1 MAADVKSIEQFF
13 LSSDTQIQTL
23 YSEQAVKRK
32 IQLDVL
38 RLDLMHA
45 QISGNKWF
53 KLKYNLLQAAEQ
65 GFTKVLSF
73 GGAYSN
79 HLHALAYAC
88 HFLGMESIGFVRGEE
103 VDNPTLRD
111 CQSWGMQLS
120 WMDRETYRQ
129 KKQPTVYHQ
138 LQKDYPD
145 YFIIPEGGDNE
156 AGYQGCC
163 EIVSKSMLDEYDIFA
178 CPIGTATTFR
188 GIASSLD
195 NRHQAWGF
203 PAFKGHE
210 ILRSQLEKSHAGKNI
225 QLFTEYHFGGFGKY
239 TPALL
244 EWMKLFEDKHQ
255 IPLDQVYTV
264 KMFFG
269 VIDLLN
275 KNQLPQQ
282 SRILL
287 IHTGGLQGNRD

>member
-1 MAADVKSIEQFF
+1 MAADGKNIEQLF
-13 LSSDTQIQTL
+13 LSSETQIQTL

-120 WMDRETYRQ
+120 WMNRETYRQ
-129 KKQPTVYHQ
+129 KKQPTVYNQ

-210 ILRSQLEKSHAGKNI
+210 TLRSQLEKSLAGKNI
-225 QLFTEYHFGGFGKY
+225 QLFTEYHFGRFGKY

-244 EWMKLFEDKHQ
+244 EWMKLFEDTYR
-255 IPLDQVYTV
+255 IPLDRVYTA

-269 VIDLLN
+269 VFDLLN